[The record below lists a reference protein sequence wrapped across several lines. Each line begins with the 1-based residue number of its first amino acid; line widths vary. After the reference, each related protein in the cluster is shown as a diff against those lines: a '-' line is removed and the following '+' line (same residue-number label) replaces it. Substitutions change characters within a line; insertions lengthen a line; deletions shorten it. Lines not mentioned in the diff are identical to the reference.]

1 MPAGC
6 GGLGSNGEGE
16 PGSPADPLEPNAVV
30 FSRERWEAEVG
41 RKIKLILP
49 VYGVIHLHFMAQERT
64 GSAGQWGTDLETVIV
79 QVYYFF
85 AFHS

>member
-49 VYGVIHLHFMAQERT
+49 VYGVIHLHVIAQ
-64 GSAGQWGTDLETVIV
+64 GCVWSAGQWGASVEAVIL
-79 QVYYFF
+79 Q
-85 AFHS
+85 